1 MTKILTLNEYIFR
14 CGSLLAASCLVFC
27 FQASRAS
34 GIKPKPRPVFGAF
47 LSTLFLMLTNPITI
61 AVFTAL
67 FAGELLEAF

>member
-1 MTKILTLNEYIFR
+1 LRFPFGRK
-14 CGSLLAASCLVFC
+14 LLSFLLPSQPSKRHQTQTAAC
-27 FQASRAS
+27 
-34 GIKPKPRPVFGAF
+34 VFGAF